1 MQPPACDIVIPVWN
15 QPELTARCLQSL
27 ERCRETRAR
36 LILVDNGSD
45 APTQELLERARA
57 RRPDSIRVLRNE
69 RNLGFIRATNQ
80 GIRAGDSDWVCLLNN
95 DTVVAPGWLSEMI
108 QVAQADPRIGLV
120 NPTSNSLGF
129 PLSAPSVDEQA
140 KTLRDQRGRW
150 AELSTALGFCLL
162 ARRSLLN
169 QVGLLDES
177 FGMGN
182 FDDDDLSRRVRQA
195 GFLCV
200 RSRGAYVYHEEKA
213 SFRRLPGW
221 EDAFDENRRRFESRW
236 GKRIRILWGPL
247 RPLAPAAAPEGLIR
261 ELVGQGHWISFLG
274 LPEAGAGELSALA
287 QVSFLKVHPRFWRLQ
302 ATLKLLAKRK
312 KPYRLVVSFDPGWSR
327 WLRGLRWMGFGL
339 LESPS
344 ENQIGEACQKLSQSR
359 SGPR

>member
-1 MQPPACDIVIPVWN
+1 MESPTCDIVIPVWD
-15 QPELTARCLQSL
+15 QPELTARCLDSIDRSWD
-27 ERCRETRAR
+27 ERAR
-36 LILVDNGSD
+36 LILVDNGSE
-45 APTQELLERARA
+45 APTRELLERARA
-57 RRPDSIRVLRNE
+57 RRRDSVQILRNE

-80 GIRAGDSDWVCLLNN
+80 GIRSGNSAWVCLLNN
-95 DTVVAPGWLSEMI
+95 DTVVGPGWLAEMVR
-108 QVAQADPRIGLV
+108 VAQADPRIGLV

-129 PLSAPSVDEQA
+129 PLSEPSVDEQA
-140 KTLRDQRGRW
+140 KSLQDQRGRW

-182 FDDDDLSRRVRQA
+182 FDDDDLSRRVRQK

-200 RSRGAYVYHEEKA
+200 RACGTYVYHKEKA

-221 EDAFDENRRRFESRW
+221 EEAFEANRLRFESRW

-247 RPLAPAAAPEGLIR
+247 QPLAPAAPPASLIR
-261 ELVGQGHWISFLG
+261 ELVGQGHWISLLG
-274 LPEAGAGELSALA
+274 FPDVGARELSGLA

-312 KPYRLVVSFDPGWSR
+312 KPYHLVVSLDPGWSR
-327 WLRGLRWMGFGL
+327 WLRGLRWLGFGL

-344 ENQIGEACQKLSQSR
+344 VNQIGEECRKLSQS
-359 SGPR
+359 P